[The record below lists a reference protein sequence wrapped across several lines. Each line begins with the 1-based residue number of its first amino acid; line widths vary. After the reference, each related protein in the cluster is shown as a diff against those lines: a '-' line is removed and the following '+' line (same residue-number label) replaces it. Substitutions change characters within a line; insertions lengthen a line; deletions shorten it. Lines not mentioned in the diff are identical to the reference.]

1 MRGIK
6 IGSALGIPIKLNW
19 TFLLVLPLFAFL
31 ISRDVG
37 GIAMVINRSLSAGI
51 DTEALQAGSMPLIL
65 GFVSALGLFVGV
77 LIHEFGHSVVALH
90 YGYDIDSITLWLLGG
105 MADFAELP
113 EDWKHEL
120 LIAVTGPIVSIGIG
134 GVCYAI
140 FRFTKQFPA
149 SFDPVVFVFGYLAVL
164 NVVLAVFNMLPAF
177 PMDGGRVLRAL
188 LARNRPHAKA
198 TQRAAEVG
206 KVFAF
211 LLGIIGLVSNWFLIL
226 LAFFIYIAASGEAQQ
241 TTLKAAFEDVTV
253 ADIMTPREDLDVV
266 AEEDTVAE
274 LVERMFQERHT
285 GYPVLRNSDL
295 VGIVTL
301 EDARNISE
309 VERDAYQVGDI
320 MEQDVQTIRPDTNAM
335 EALQRMQ
342 EQDVGRL
349 IVVDDE
355 DNLVGLVSR
364 TDLMTAF
371 NIIQSSGQPA
381 SIRERSFGGDREL
394 IKSD

>member
-1 MRGIK
+1 
-6 IGSALGIPIKLNW
+6 
-19 TFLLVLPLFAFL
+19 
-31 ISRDVG
+31 
-37 GIAMVINRSLSAGI
+37 
-51 DTEALQAGSMPLIL
+51 
-65 GFVSALGLFVGV
+65 
-77 LIHEFGHSVVALH
+77 
-90 YGYDIDSITLWLLGG
+90 
-105 MADFAELP
+105 
-113 EDWKHEL
+113 
-120 LIAVTGPIVSIGIG
+120 
-134 GVCYAI
+134 
-140 FRFTKQFPA
+140 
-149 SFDPVVFVFGYLAVL
+149 
-164 NVVLAVFNMLPAF
+164 VLAVFNMLPAF

-266 AEEDTVAE
+266 AEEDTVTE

-285 GYPVLRNSDL
+285 GYPVLRNGDL

-301 EDARNISE
+301 EDARNVSE

-342 EQDVGRL
+342 EHDVGRL
-349 IVVDDE
+349 LVVDDRG
-355 DNLVGLVSR
+355 DLVGLVSR

-371 NIIQSSGQPA
+371 NIIQSSGQPS

>member
-6 IGSALGIPIKLNW
+6 VGSALGIPIKLNW
-19 TFLLVLPLFAFL
+19 TFLLVLPLFAYL

-51 DTEALQAGSMPLIL
+51 DAETLQAGSMPLVL

-113 EDWKHEL
+113 EDWRHEL
-120 LIAVTGPIVSIGIG
+120 QIAVAGPVVSVGIG
-134 GVCYAI
+134 GVCYAV
-140 FRFTKQFPA
+140 FRIARGFPTGY
-149 SFDPVVFVFGYLAVL
+149 DPVVFVFGYLAVL

-266 AEEDTVAE
+266 AEDDTVAE

-301 EDARNISE
+301 EDARDVSE
-309 VERDAYQVGDI
+309 VERDAYQVDDV
-320 MEQDVQTIRPDTNAM
+320 MEQDVETITPNTNAM
-335 EALQRMQ
+335 AALQRMQ
-342 EQDVGRL
+342 EHDVGRL
-349 IVVDDE
+349 VVVDDE
-355 DNLVGLVSR
+355 GDLVGLVSR

-381 SIRERSFGGDREL
+381 SIRERSFGGGQDL